1 MQEIFIPLFLV
12 DCRLIRIDVSDNFV
26 NLSEQFFKQM
36 SGDSSFEKKTQ
47 GSVLYYCAL
56 ASVRIT
62 GLLDIASTC
71 I

>member
-1 MQEIFIPLFLV
+1 
-12 DCRLIRIDVSDNFV
+12 
-26 NLSEQFFKQM
+26 M
-36 SGDSSFEKKTQ
+36 SGDLSFEKKTQ

-71 I
+71 IWL

>member
-26 NLSEQFFKQM
+26 NLSEHFKQM
-36 SGDSSFEKKTQ
+36 SGDLSFEKKTQ

-62 GLLDIASTC
+62 GLLDIASIC